1 MDVQEIQVV
10 IDENGKVSVSLQ
22 GVKGNGCLSITK
34 ELEHL
39 LGDEVVDRKMS
50 HESYDPPTPLTN
62 KLSNK
67 TKK

>member
-10 IDENGKVSVSLQ
+10 IDEKGKVSVSLQ
-22 GVKGNGCLSITK
+22 GVKGDACLVITK

-39 LGDEVVDRKMS
+39 LGDEILDRKMN
-50 HESYDPPTPLTN
+50 HEYYDPPTPLIN